1 MADNYIRIYCN
12 GEKVRST
19 GKMKWQRDMEL
30 FGFGVHWN
38 RPSYLQDFALLED
51 DKARSDEIIEIFH
64 QLESHIPHQV
74 MKGFPDVISWDIQMI
89 HKNKSGKMVKSHIF
103 VPFVLIKNHLA
114 PVEISEDGLTLVS
127 YAVLIGIVNRGC
139 NLFKRYQLYPDAR
152 QSNPLDA
159 IIIDDSDLPL
169 YIALSPHINSVPIKL
184 ATVGLSEQGKLIYK
198 GESF

>member
-38 RPSYLQDFALLED
+38 RPTYCQDFAQLKN
-51 DKARSDEIIEIFH
+51 DKARTDEISKIFH
-64 QLESHIPHQV
+64 QLKSHIPHQV
-74 MKGFPDVISWDIQMI
+74 MKKFPDVISWDIQMI

-103 VPFVLIKNHLA
+103 VPFVLIKKMGPL
-114 PVEISEDGLTLVS
+114 VTSEDGLTLVP
-127 YAVLIGIVNRGC
+127 YTLLVGMLNRGC
-139 NLFKRYQLYPDAR
+139 NLFKTYYLYPDAR

-159 IIIDDSDLPL
+159 IMIDDSDLPS
-169 YIALSPHINSVPIKL
+169 YIALSPHINSDPMEL
-184 ATVGLSEQGKLIYK
+184 ATVGLSEY
-198 GESF
+198 GEFRLL